1 MQFFTFFEFGY
12 YELSALQNRKKHASQ
27 DVPVILLIN
36 LMNLWETEA
45 YLGPSRTSMMQLF
58 SGNIERL

>member
-12 YELSALQNRKKHASQ
+12 YELSALQNRKKHAWQ

-45 YLGPSRTSMMQLF
+45 YLGPSRTSMMQLL